1 MYQLDTQA
9 ARHADTAGATIKEI
23 GKYVGEFVQAKDVV
37 TKKGGRGIEFIFK
50 SQGGQKANLAIYT
63 TGANGDRYQG
73 YDALMA
79 IMTCLQLRGIKP
91 APGKVTRY
99 DFDSK
104 KEVQEDG
111 TVFPDLHKPIGVLLE
126 TEDYEKKDGS
136 IGTRMVLKNV
146 FQPSTEL
153 TASEIL
159 DKKTQPELLTKMVE
173 GLRHRPLKGAR
184 QPAPRQDDGFGGP
197 PAGHPASSGFDGM
210 DDGSDIPFVTASP
223 MFDMVPSKQRRMTR
237 YDY

>member
-1 MYQLDTQA
+1 MYQLDANA
-9 ARHADTAGATIKEI
+9 ARHADTAGATIKEL

-91 APGKVTRY
+91 APGKITRY

-104 KEVQEDG
+104 KEVVEDG

-136 IGTRMVLKNV
+136 LGTRMVLKNV

-159 DKKTQPELLTKMVE
+159 DKKTQPALLAKMVE
-173 GLRHRPLKGAR
+173 GLRHRPLKGRTSA
-184 QPAPRQDDGFGGP
+184 PAQRQDDGFGGP

-210 DDGSDIPFVTASP
+210 DDDSIPF
-223 MFDMVPSKQRRMTR
+223 
-237 YDY
+237 

>member
-1 MYQLDTQA
+1 MYALDTQA
-9 ARHADTAGATIKEI
+9 ARQADTSGATIKEI
-23 GKYVGEFVQAKDVV
+23 GKYIGEFTQAQDIV
-37 TKKGGRGIEFIFK
+37 TKKGGRGVSFIFK
-50 SQGGQKANLAIYT
+50 ANTGQKANLAIYT

-99 DFDSK
+99 DFEAK
-104 KEVQEDG
+104 KEVVEDG

-146 FQPSTEL
+146 FQPGTEL

-197 PAGHPASSGFDGM
+197 PAGHPASSGFDGL
-210 DDGSDIPFVTASP
+210 DDGSDIPF
-223 MFDMVPSKQRRMTR
+223 
-237 YDY
+237 

>member
-1 MYQLDTQA
+1 MYTLDVQA

-23 GKYVGEFVQAKDVV
+23 GKYVGEFIQAKDVV

-50 SQGGQKANLAIYT
+50 SQGRQKANLAIYT

-99 DFDSK
+99 DFEAK
-104 KEVQEDG
+104 KEVVEDG

-146 FQPSTEL
+146 FQPGTEL

-159 DKKTQPELLTKMVE
+159 DKKTQPELLAKMVE

-197 PAGHPASSGFDGM
+197 PAGHPASSGFDEM
-210 DDGSDIPFVTASP
+210 DDGSIPF
-223 MFDMVPSKQRRMTR
+223 
-237 YDY
+237 

>member
-1 MYQLDTQA
+1 MYQLDANA

-23 GKYVGEFVQAKDVV
+23 GKYVGEFIQAKDVV

-99 DFDSK
+99 DFEAK
-104 KEVQEDG
+104 KEVVEDG

-146 FQPSTEL
+146 FQPGTEL

-197 PAGHPASSGFDGM
+197 PAGHPASSGFDEM
-210 DDGSDIPFVTASP
+210 DDGSIPF
-223 MFDMVPSKQRRMTR
+223 
-237 YDY
+237 

>member
-1 MYQLDTQA
+1 MYTLDVQA

-23 GKYVGEFVQAKDVV
+23 GKYVGEFIQAKDVV

-99 DFDSK
+99 DFEAK
-104 KEVQEDG
+104 KEVVEDG

-159 DKKTQPELLTKMVE
+159 DKKTQPELLAKMVE

-197 PAGHPASSGFDGM
+197 PAGHPASSGFDEM
-210 DDGSDIPFVTASP
+210 DDGSIPF
-223 MFDMVPSKQRRMTR
+223 
-237 YDY
+237 

>member
-1 MYQLDTQA
+1 MYTLDVQA

-23 GKYVGEFVQAKDVV
+23 GKYVGEFIQAKDVV

-99 DFDSK
+99 DFEAK
-104 KEVQEDG
+104 KEVVEDG

-197 PAGHPASSGFDGM
+197 PAGHPASSGFDEM
-210 DDGSDIPFVTASP
+210 DDGSIPF
-223 MFDMVPSKQRRMTR
+223 
-237 YDY
+237 

>member
-1 MYQLDTQA
+1 MYTLDVQA

-23 GKYVGEFVQAKDVV
+23 GKYVGEFIQAKDVV

-91 APGKVTRY
+91 ARGKVTRY
-99 DFDSK
+99 DFEAK
-104 KEVQEDG
+104 KEVVEDG

-126 TEDYEKKDGS
+126 TEDYEKKDGG

-146 FQPSTEL
+146 FQPGTEL

-159 DKKTQPELLTKMVE
+159 DKKTQPELLAKMVE

-197 PAGHPASSGFDGM
+197 PAGHPASSGFDEM
-210 DDGSDIPFVTASP
+210 DDGSIPF
-223 MFDMVPSKQRRMTR
+223 
-237 YDY
+237 

>member
-1 MYQLDTQA
+1 MYTLDVQA

-23 GKYVGEFVQAKDVV
+23 GKYVGEFIQAKDVV

-73 YDALMA
+73 YDVLMA

-99 DFDSK
+99 DFEAK
-104 KEVQEDG
+104 KEVVEDG
-111 TVFPDLHKPIGVLLE
+111 IVFPDLHKPIGVLLE

-159 DKKTQPELLTKMVE
+159 DKKTQPELLAKMVE

-197 PAGHPASSGFDGM
+197 PAGHPASSGFDEM
-210 DDGSDIPFVTASP
+210 DDGSIPF
-223 MFDMVPSKQRRMTR
+223 
-237 YDY
+237 

>member
-1 MYQLDTQA
+1 MYQLDVQA

-99 DFDSK
+99 DFDTK
-104 KEVQEDG
+104 KEVTEDG

-126 TEDYEKKDGS
+126 TEDYEKKDLS

-159 DKKTQPELLTKMVE
+159 DKKTTPAALAKMVE

-184 QPAPRQDDGFGGP
+184 TNAAPRGDDGTGGP

-210 DDGSDIPFVTASP
+210 EDDIPF
-223 MFDMVPSKQRRMTR
+223 
-237 YDY
+237 

>member
-1 MYQLDTQA
+1 MYQLDVQA
-9 ARHADTAGATIKEI
+9 ARNADTAGATIKEI

-99 DFDSK
+99 DFDTK
-104 KEVQEDG
+104 KEVAEDG

-136 IGTRMVLKNV
+136 VGTRMVLKNV
-146 FQPSTEL
+146 FQASTEL

-159 DKKTQPELLTKMVE
+159 DKKTQPGMLAKMVE

-184 QPAPRQDDGFGGP
+184 PAAPRAEDSAGGP
-197 PAGHPASSGFDGM
+197 PAGHPASSGFDDM
-210 DDGSDIPFVTASP
+210 DDDSIPF
-223 MFDMVPSKQRRMTR
+223 
-237 YDY
+237 

>member
-1 MYQLDTQA
+1 MYTLDAQA

-159 DKKTQPELLTKMVE
+159 DKKTQPELLAKMVE
-173 GLRHRPLKGAR
+173 GLRHRPIKGAR

-197 PAGHPASSGFDGM
+197 PAGHPASSGFDGL
-210 DDGSDIPFVTASP
+210 DDGSDIPF
-223 MFDMVPSKQRRMTR
+223 
-237 YDY
+237 

>member
-1 MYQLDTQA
+1 MYTLDAQA

-23 GKYVGEFVQAKDVV
+23 GKYVGEFVQAKDIV
-37 TKKGGRGIEFIFK
+37 TKKGGRGVEFIFK
-50 SQGGQKANLAIYT
+50 SQNGQKANLAIYT

-79 IMTCLQLRGIKP
+79 IMTCMQLRSIKP

-99 DFDSK
+99 DYDTK
-104 KEVQEDG
+104 KEVVEDG
-111 TVFPDLHKPIGVLLE
+111 TVFPELHRPIGVLLE

-159 DKKTQPELLTKMVE
+159 DQKTQPVLLPKMVE
-173 GLRHRPLKGAR
+173 GLRHRPLRGRSGA
-184 QPAPRQDDGFGGP
+184 PAAHQDDGFGAP
-197 PAGHPASSGFDGM
+197 PVGHPANSGFSDM
-210 DDGSDIPFVTASP
+210 DDDIPF
-223 MFDMVPSKQRRMTR
+223 
-237 YDY
+237 

>member
-1 MYQLDTQA
+1 MYALDTQA
-9 ARHADTAGATIKEI
+9 ARHADTAGATIKEL
-23 GKYVGEFVQAKDVV
+23 GKYGGEFVQAKDVV

-146 FQPSTEL
+146 FQPGTEL

-159 DKKTQPELLTKMVE
+159 DKKTQPELLAKMVE

-197 PAGHPASSGFDGM
+197 PAGHPASSGFDEM
-210 DDGSDIPFVTASP
+210 DDGSIPF
-223 MFDMVPSKQRRMTR
+223 
-237 YDY
+237 

>member
-1 MYQLDTQA
+1 MYTLDVQA

-23 GKYVGEFVQAKDVV
+23 GKYVGEFIQAKDVV

-79 IMTCLQLRGIKP
+79 IMTCMQLRGIKP

-99 DFDSK
+99 DFEAK
-104 KEVQEDG
+104 KEVVEDG

-146 FQPSTEL
+146 FQPGTEL

-159 DKKTQPELLTKMVE
+159 DKKTQPELLAKMVE

-197 PAGHPASSGFDGM
+197 PAGHPASSGFDEM
-210 DDGSDIPFVTASP
+210 DDGSIPF
-223 MFDMVPSKQRRMTR
+223 
-237 YDY
+237 

>member
-1 MYQLDTQA
+1 MYQLDVQA

-99 DFDSK
+99 DFDTK
-104 KEVQEDG
+104 KEVAEDG

-126 TEDYEKKDGS
+126 TEDYEKKDLS

-159 DKKTQPELLTKMVE
+159 DKKTQPGMLAKMVE

-184 QPAPRQDDGFGGP
+184 PAAPRAEDSAGGP
-197 PAGHPASSGFDGM
+197 PAGHPASSGFDDM
-210 DDGSDIPFVTASP
+210 DDGSDIPFVSASP
-223 MFDMVPSKQRRMTR
+223 MFDMVPRKLRKMAR

>member
-1 MYQLDTQA
+1 MYTLDVQA

-23 GKYVGEFVQAKDVV
+23 GKYVGEFIQAKDVV

-99 DFDSK
+99 DFEAK
-104 KEVQEDG
+104 KEVVEDG

-159 DKKTQPELLTKMVE
+159 DKKTQPELLAKMVE

-184 QPAPRQDDGFGGP
+184 QPAPRQNDGFGGP
-197 PAGHPASSGFDGM
+197 PAGHPASSGFDEM
-210 DDGSDIPFVTASP
+210 DDGSIPF
-223 MFDMVPSKQRRMTR
+223 
-237 YDY
+237 

>member
-1 MYQLDTQA
+1 MYTLDAQA

-23 GKYVGEFVQAKDVV
+23 GKYVGEFIQAKDVV

-99 DFDSK
+99 DFDTK
-104 KEVQEDG
+104 KEVVEDG

-159 DKKTQPELLTKMVE
+159 DKKTHPELLAKMVE

-197 PAGHPASSGFDGM
+197 PAGHPASSGFDGL
-210 DDGSDIPFVTASP
+210 DDGSEIPF
-223 MFDMVPSKQRRMTR
+223 
-237 YDY
+237 

>member
-1 MYQLDTQA
+1 MYTLDVQA

-23 GKYVGEFVQAKDVV
+23 GKYVGEFIQAKDVV

-99 DFDSK
+99 DFDAK
-104 KEVQEDG
+104 KEVVEDG

-210 DDGSDIPFVTASP
+210 DDGSDIPFVSASP
-223 MFDMVPSKQRRMTR
+223 MFDMVPRKLRKMAR

>member
-1 MYQLDTQA
+1 MYTLDVQA

-23 GKYVGEFVQAKDVV
+23 GKYVGEFIQAKDVV

-79 IMTCLQLRGIKP
+79 IMTCMQLRGIKP

-99 DFDSK
+99 DFDTK
-104 KEVQEDG
+104 KEVIEDG

-159 DKKTQPELLTKMVE
+159 DKKTQPAALAKMVE

-184 QPAPRQDDGFGGP
+184 TNAAPRGDDGAGGP
-197 PAGHPASSGFDGM
+197 PAGHPASSGFDDM
-210 DDGSDIPFVTASP
+210 SDDIPW
-223 MFDMVPSKQRRMTR
+223 
-237 YDY
+237 

>member
-1 MYQLDTQA
+1 MYTLDVQA

-23 GKYVGEFVQAKDVV
+23 GKYVGEFIQAKDVV

-99 DFDSK
+99 DFEAK
-104 KEVQEDG
+104 KEVVEDG

-146 FQPSTEL
+146 FQPGTEL

-159 DKKTQPELLTKMVE
+159 GKKTQPELLAKMVE

-197 PAGHPASSGFDGM
+197 PAGHPASSGFDEM
-210 DDGSDIPFVTASP
+210 DDGSIPF
-223 MFDMVPSKQRRMTR
+223 
-237 YDY
+237 

>member
-1 MYQLDTQA
+1 MYTLDVQA

-99 DFDSK
+99 DFDTK
-104 KEVQEDG
+104 KEVTEDG

-184 QPAPRQDDGFGGP
+184 QPVPRMDDSFGGP
-197 PAGHPASSGFDGM
+197 PAGHPASSGFSGM
-210 DDGSDIPFVTASP
+210 DDDIPFRDP
-223 MFDMVPSKQRRMTR
+223 MSYRGAHLVM
-237 YDY
+237 

>member
-1 MYQLDTQA
+1 MYTLDVQA

-23 GKYVGEFVQAKDVV
+23 GKYVGEFIQAKDVV

-99 DFDSK
+99 DFEAK
-104 KEVQEDG
+104 KEVVEDG

-136 IGTRMVLKNV
+136 IGPRMVLKNV
-146 FQPSTEL
+146 FQPGTEL

-197 PAGHPASSGFDGM
+197 PAGHPASSGFDEM
-210 DDGSDIPFVTASP
+210 DDGSIPF
-223 MFDMVPSKQRRMTR
+223 
-237 YDY
+237 